1 MPTSVVEIPGVGNVE
16 FPDSMSDAEVS
27 QAAHRLYTNAGAQ
40 AISQN
45 PPGVQPPQVQMRGS
59 NLATAVGSTPSNADP
74 QNPGNIPPEL
84 MAQMSPDVRARTQ
97 AQQLGMSGLTTLGG
111 LLGGT
116 ASGTALASAAL
127 ANPTVRRLGRKAIEG
142 AAEGAGAT
150 AAYRYLKDLL

>member
-59 NLATAVGSTPSNADP
+59 NLATAVGNTPSNADP

-97 AQQLGMSGLTTLGG
+97 AQQLGTAGLTTLGS

-116 ASGTALASAAL
+116 ALGSAAL